1 MTARFPLPTWGYNG
15 PAVRVVPVDD
25 LDFSMGAGPVP
36 AYVAPARSAPT
47 PARDYGATVYR
58 AARATARADGRSY
71 LTASERQAVAMAYR
85 R

>member
-1 MTARFPLPTWGYNG
+1 MTARIRLASWGYNG

-25 LDFSMGAGPVP
+25 LDFTMGTGPVP
-36 AYVAPARSAPT
+36 AYVAPVRSAPA

-58 AARATARADGRSY
+58 AARATARAEGRNY